1 MRHEENDSIWYDS
14 SDDLKPEFIPVKAV
28 SLLSLF
34 RLKGRTSTITTENLE
49 PLLPLQYL
57 LHSPKENKY
66 YLKEYKGYTLKE
78 LMDSV
83 YAGGEPT
90 INSLVNYVYDG
101 NIYLMFDKEG
111 ISDMTAM
118 LSRIWNTKFT
128 DKGKLNYS
136 DYIKLVKEITDY
148 EYYQNYAKGLTGFK
162 TVCNQF
168 QLSIDE
174 LWDNAFKSKR

>member
-1 MRHEENDSIWYDS
+1 MRHEENNSVWYDS
-14 SDDLKPEFIPVKAV
+14 IEDVKPEFISVKAV

-34 RLKGRTSTITTENLE
+34 RLKGRTSTITTDNLE
-49 PLLPLQYL
+49 PLLPLKYL
-57 LHSPKENKY
+57 LHSPQENKF
-66 YLKEYKGYTLKE
+66 YLKDYKGYTLKE
-78 LMDSV
+78 LMDAV
-83 YAGGEPT
+83 YAGSEPT

-111 ISDMTAM
+111 ISDMTQM
-118 LSRIWNTKFT
+118 LCRIYNAHFT

-148 EYYQNYAKGLTGFK
+148 EYYQSYGKNLTGAK
-162 TVCNQF
+162 TVSNQL

-174 LWDNAFKSKR
+174 LWNNAYKSKR